1 MNKGR
6 TNFEL
11 PNGQVRS
18 YSITSNWLLGFI
30 EGDGSFSILAKNSRL
45 RFNLSQS
52 IKDLALM
59 TNIKNFLENFAVEQS
74 VAIVGRRNFLGGV
87 SLSVSE
93 RKNSSWLPQVSI
105 WVENTKY
112 INNILIP
119 FLDTLTWHSKKRL
132 DFNDFKAIAL
142 IKRKGLHFTE
152 EGPVSN

>member
-59 TNIKNFLENFAVEQS
+59 TNIKNFLENLAVEQS

-142 IKRKGLHFTE
+142 IKRSSFYWGR
-152 EGPVSN
+152 SS